1 MRRIGLLL
9 VMALIVAGCMW
20 EAAPAVPLP
29 GVRGQPA
36 ESCLGVPPLICQQVL
51 DDAEANASAGAFPVQ
66 VSITCTQQP
75 CTMARGEVESIIVY
89 SDGQTST
96 MGMGWE
102 GPMPAPA
109 P

>member
-1 MRRIGLLL
+1 MRRLTAFMVAALL
-9 VMALIVAGCMW
+9 VGGCIW
-20 EAAPAVPLP
+20 EAAPAAPIP
-29 GVRGQPA
+29 GVRGQPTVT
-36 ESCLGVPPLICQQVL
+36 CLGVPPLICQQML
-51 DDAEANASAGAFPVQ
+51 DDAESNASPGAFVVQ
-66 VSITCTQQP
+66 ARITCTQQP
-75 CTMARGEVESIIVY
+75 CTLARGEVESTIVY

>member
-1 MRRIGLLL
+1 
-9 VMALIVAGCMW
+9 V
-20 EAAPAVPLP
+20 
-29 GVRGQPA
+29 
-36 ESCLGVPPLICQQVL
+36 
-51 DDAEANASAGAFPVQ
+51 VQ
-66 VSITCTQQP
+66 ARITCTQQP
-75 CTMARGEVESIIVY
+75 CTLARGEVESTIVY